1 MSQEDTD
8 LQEVERE
15 DLQAIGQGEIER
27 VLTEQC
33 TVYVGFAVGDQPY
46 LIPLSY
52 VWFDGSLCGLTSRG
66 RKTRMAQAN
75 PRVSF
80 QVDTSATTGHFVWSS
95 VTGVGR
101 FEVIEDNTLTEKIGD
116 LVNGRFADA
125 PDWLIANVE
134 KLFAAGKMVAWQIK
148 PTSMTGVKVTPPDE
162 EQQLQT
168 SAGRAN
174 TQRI

>member
-15 DLQAIGQGEIER
+15 DLQAIGQEEIER

-52 VWFDGSLCGLTSRG
+52 VWFEGSLCGLTSRG

-80 QVDTSATTGHFVWSS
+80 QMDTSATTGHFVWSS
-95 VTGVGR
+95 VTGVGDG
-101 FEVIEDNTLTEKIGD
+101 VPQCWLSQGLTTVARSGD
-116 LVNGRFADA
+116 
-125 PDWLIANVE
+125 
-134 KLFAAGKMVAWQIK
+134 
-148 PTSMTGVKVTPPDE
+148 
-162 EQQLQT
+162 
-168 SAGRAN
+168 
-174 TQRI
+174 